1 MTISLKTEKYKK
13 NFRLIKKHPKKKPN
27 LNKKLKKIFD
37 FEHKK
42 NRSNFLSKLSKSW
55 LYFSIKGRKLSF
67 NQTLIFIELNE

>member
-13 NFRLIKKHPKKKPN
+13 KFRLIKKHPKKKPT

-37 FEHKK
+37 FEYKK
-42 NRSNFLSKLSKSW
+42 NGSNFLSKLSESW
-55 LYFSIKGRKLSF
+55 LYFPIKGRKLSF